1 MNMGAWGVKELL
13 IILIIVALLF
23 GTKKLKGMGKDLG
36 GFLKSFKNAISGD
49 EKSDPDSGINDEKEK

>member
-1 MNMGAWGVKELL
+1 MGAWGIKELL

-36 GFLKSFKNAISGD
+36 GLLKSFKYAISGKD
-49 EKSDPDSGINDEKEK
+49 EKDDEQQDEQKK

>member
-1 MNMGAWGVKELL
+1 M

-36 GFLKSFKNAISGD
+36 GFLKSFKNAISG
-49 EKSDPDSGINDEKEK
+49 NDEKDNDLQDRQKK

>member
-1 MNMGAWGVKELL
+1 MGAWGIKELL

-36 GFLKSFKNAISGD
+36 GILKSFKNAISG
-49 EKSDPDSGINDEKEK
+49 NDEKDDDLQDEQKK

>member
-1 MNMGAWGVKELL
+1 MGAWGIKELL

-36 GFLKSFKNAISGD
+36 GFLKSFKRSISG
-49 EKSDPDSGINDEKEK
+49 NDEKDDDLQDEQKK